1 MTRCISLVVGL
12 GLLFAASAGAQQSP
26 AAPATAVRIVELE
39 AQIAQLTQQ
48 INQLRTNRPA
58 DVRWMAPHSTAP
70 NVQAPPSSL
79 QRTFAIASIEAGCP
93 PGAVCLVVRCDA
105 PHSR

>member
-1 MTRCISLVVGL
+1 MSLVVGS
-12 GLLFAASAGAQQSP
+12 GLLLAASAGAQQSP
-26 AAPATAVRIVELE
+26 AAPATAARVAELE

-48 INQLRTNRPA
+48 INQLRANRPT
-58 DVRWMAPHSTAP
+58 DVRWTAPHSSSP

-79 QRTFAIASIEAGCP
+79 QRMFAVASIEAGCP

-105 PHSR
+105 PLGR